1 MRLRSEGIARQKEGR
16 LYEALVKYRE
26 SLVLAPDAE
35 LSAYADRLE
44 SLLRERAHKLVIK
57 GMDLQKK
64 KMYEEA
70 MKAYRESLA
79 AFPDP
84 KIVEHVEKL
93 AVYMQSLKKQP

>member
-1 MRLRSEGIARQKEGR
+1 MRLNKT
-16 LYEALVKYRE
+16 
-26 SLVLAPDAE
+26 
-35 LSAYADRLE
+35 E
-44 SLLRERAHKLVIK
+44 SLLRERARSLVLK

-70 MKAYRESLA
+70 MKAYRESLV

-93 AVYMQSLKKQP
+93 AVYMQSLKKKP

>member
-1 MRLRSEGIARQKEGR
+1 MRVQET
-16 LYEALVKYRE
+16 
-26 SLVLAPDAE
+26 
-35 LSAYADRLE
+35 ADRLE

>member
-1 MRLRSEGIARQKEGR
+1 
-16 LYEALVKYRE
+16 
-26 SLVLAPDAE
+26 
-35 LSAYADRLE
+35 
-44 SLLRERAHKLVIK
+44 
-57 GMDLQKK
+57 MDLQKK

-93 AVYMQSLKKQP
+93 AAYMQSLKKKP